1 MNIESH
7 AKGVISS
14 ITVDKETMNHLYE
27 PGKTTNIGNYSLDVS
42 VEKANHSSAIRE
54 EPTQSV
60 SWVIRDEKTHESVKT
75 AEERR
80 WECRYHLV
88 DNENNRLRKDLDEVN
103 GQLQAVQEDMLNSE

>member
-1 MNIESH
+1 MNIENH
-7 AKGVISS
+7 AKVISS
-14 ITVDKETMNHLYE
+14 ITVDKETMNHQYE

-42 VEKANHSSAIRE
+42 VENAVHSSAPRDTRE

-88 DNENNRLRKDLDEVN
+88 DNENNRLRKDLDDVM
-103 GQLQAVQEDMLNSE
+103 GQL